1 MKQIKNKEQM
11 AHGSRSDCKEVVSL
25 IKNINAKLVFADR
38 AYDTN
43 EILSCLRQRSHKKN
57 RLTKEKNEVKQKNET
72 DANTTQK
79 ARETSTDSLKT
90 GKDIKL

>member
-1 MKQIKNKEQM
+1 MPINFIVTY
-11 AHGSRSDCKEVVSL
+11 GSCSDCIEAIHL
-25 IKNINAKLVFADR
+25 IKKIKAKLVFADY